1 MSSCSKGS
9 NACGDV
15 ALLSRLC
22 YRNEASC
29 PKLSVSVHIIYTCY
43 AATNYV
49 INTSLYLLCVQ
60 GSRSKEM
67 RRNQYDFKFWASIH
81 FMFIERIRGTNNGH
95 DVHPPQEGGR
105 ISNILVPPCSL
116 RHYRPTI
123 STVPCYYHNPCDV
136 TSFFL
141 TKASQNK
148 YRASHTE

>member
-29 PKLSVSVHIIYTCY
+29 PKLSVSVHIITL
-43 AATNYV
+43 ATPPRKMSS
-49 INTSLYLLCVQ
+49 TPHLTLCVQ
-60 GSRSKEM
+60 GSRSKET

-116 RHYRPTI
+116 RHYRSTI

-136 TSFFL
+136 TSFFR